1 MMFVSFAYRTI
12 SDTTQRF
19 NNIIIEKVDVQSMD
33 DIMFLEKEIK
43 NKIGCLTVIIINW
56 KVLW

>member
-12 SDTTQRF
+12 YDATPKF

-33 DIMFLEKEIK
+33 DIISLEKEIE
-43 NKIGCLTVIIINW
+43 NKIGCLKVNIINW
-56 KVLW
+56 KVL